1 MKAGQRSAFRE
12 QFDRGSQ
19 LEGKG
24 VELVVDLSRVI
35 KLKDFLG
42 AADDLIKFQGC
53 LADLRYDFGFCR
65 LNDLFSVF

>member
-12 QFDRGSQ
+12 S
-19 LEGKG
+19 LIAVASLKSKG
-24 VELVVDLSRVI
+24 VELVVDLSGII